1 VLNKIGEFIGF
12 KGFKFNLWKKKGFK
26 FKGIKMQPL
35 EKRKK
40 RDATFG
46 GSCCMKL
53 WSLYPVI
60 SYIKH
65 VSVWKKGI
73 NVNKI

>member
-1 VLNKIGEFIGF
+1 LKS
-12 KGFKFNLWKKKGFK
+12 FK

-46 GSCCMKL
+46 GSVV
-53 WSLYPVI
+53 WSCGLYTL
-60 SYIKH
+60 
-65 VSVWKKGI
+65 
-73 NVNKI
+73 

>member
-1 VLNKIGEFIGF
+1 MVLLVLNKIGEFIGL
-12 KGFKFNLWKKKGFK
+12 KSFK

-46 GSCCMKL
+46 GS
-53 WSLYPVI
+53 V
-60 SYIKH
+60 
-65 VSVWKKGI
+65 V
-73 NVNKI
+73 